1 MPSIFFESPPEFPHR
16 AAPHRRNADTN
27 PLLLLEHLA
36 MLFQSD
42 GVVPF
47 ELAPE
52 RSLVGEAIQDLRF
65 VAGGGGL
72 RSDLAAGSLQLHVA
86 RDGPKRDAQELGDLP
101 PGDGAFDSV
110 DHLQPEI
117 LRVGVHAPQRCTLA
131 VTLQTALAHGEQD
144 RVRASRRR

>member
-16 AAPHRRNADTN
+16 AAHRRNGDTN

-36 MLFQSD
+36 MLFQSG

-65 VAGGGGL
+65 AAGRGL

-86 RDGPKRDAQELGDLP
+86 RDGRKRDAQELGDLP
-101 PGDGAFDSV
+101 PGDAAFDSV

-131 VTLQTALAHGEQD
+131 VTLQTALGSFRHA
-144 RVRASRRR
+144 